1 MMTPQDLKFVDSR
14 KTQKSKY
21 IESKS
26 LFFLQMK
33 DFIHYTSRT
42 MVWQHIVNFSG
53 SKV

>member
-1 MMTPQDLKFVDSR
+1 MLTPQDLKFVDLR

-33 DFIHYTSRT
+33 DFIYYTLKT
-42 MVWQHIVNFSG
+42 MVWQHIVLQR
-53 SKV
+53 K